1 MLLARSQFQLHK
13 PKRWMKTIL
22 SAVVVTSAVF
32 IVGCASKPQIN
43 NPTRYAVA
51 PEYYTVR
58 SGDTLSGI
66 STRYGLNYISV
77 AEMNDINAPFRIYV
91 GQSLRL
97 KNGRNNVIRS
107 TTKAL
112 ATTEPQIQRQT
123 IAIPSTQ
130 STATPTTQTTQPV
143 RPNTTTQTSTPVQ
156 ATSLRWVKPSTGSVI
171 ANFNLA
177 NNIKGVRFG
186 GNVGD
191 PIMAAADGQ
200 VVYAADGLK
209 EYGNLVLIKHID
221 GYITAYAHNSK
232 ILVKSGQNVTVGQ
245 KIAEMGSSGTNSTML
260 EFQVRLDGK
269 PINPANIL
277 PIN

>member
-1 MLLARSQFQLHK
+1 
-13 PKRWMKTIL
+13 
-22 SAVVVTSAVF
+22 
-32 IVGCASKPQIN
+32 
-43 NPTRYAVA
+43 
-51 PEYYTVR
+51 
-58 SGDTLSGI
+58 
-66 STRYGLNYISV
+66 
-77 AEMNDINAPFRIYV
+77 MNDINAPFRIYV

-245 KIAEMGSSGTNSTML
+245 KIAEMGS
-260 EFQVRLDGK
+260 
-269 PINPANIL
+269 
-277 PIN
+277 